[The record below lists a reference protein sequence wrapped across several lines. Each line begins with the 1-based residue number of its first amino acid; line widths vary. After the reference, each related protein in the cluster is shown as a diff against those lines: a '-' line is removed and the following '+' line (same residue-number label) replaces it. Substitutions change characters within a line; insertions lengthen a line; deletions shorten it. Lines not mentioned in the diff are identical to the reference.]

1 MGRDV
6 RVIVVHETVDIRM
19 IIYGGGIVPIV
30 VGTKVIG
37 NMIVGSATTAVV
49 GEDFVVYVVSR

>member
-1 MGRDV
+1 MERDV
-6 RVIVVHETVDIRM
+6 RAIVVHATVDIRM
-19 IIYGGGIVPIV
+19 IIYGGGIVPTV

-37 NMIVGSATTAVV
+37 NTIVGSSITAVV